1 MLGREKDVGS
11 LSQSCVENDVV
22 NQYHLHSILVHR
34 GNMDSGHYYAFI
46 RPGMDDRWYEFNDN
60 IVRDF
65 DFADLANEC
74 FGGEEAYSGQGLMNM
89 KTQKWR
95 NAYVVFYER
104 KN

>member
-46 RPGMDDRWYEFNDN
+46 RPGMDDRWFEFNDEN
-60 IVRDF
+60 VREVTKHHAF
-65 DFADLANEC
+65 GQGI
-74 FGGEEAYSGQGLMNM
+74 GGEMH
-89 KTQKWR
+89 
-95 NAYVVFYER
+95 
-104 KN
+104 